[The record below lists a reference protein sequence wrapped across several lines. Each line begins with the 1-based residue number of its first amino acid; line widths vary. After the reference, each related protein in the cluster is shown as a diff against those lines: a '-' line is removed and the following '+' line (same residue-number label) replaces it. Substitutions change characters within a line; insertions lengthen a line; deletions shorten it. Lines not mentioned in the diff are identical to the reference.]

1 MSSAVRKTP
10 KDKKAG
16 VVDLFT
22 AQKSADTI
30 AKTHTTELV
39 IALCG
44 PIGSPLHDVATA
56 LESMLMDTF
65 NYEKC
70 TKVRLS
76 KLIGDY
82 AEKVG
87 KTIPDKP
94 GYEKIQAQIDV
105 GNDLRAAYGAGVL
118 AELAVNSIRLDRE
131 VHKTAS
137 GATAYAPRRVCHIID
152 SVKNQEELDL
162 LRMVYREMLYVVG
175 VFSPLEQREENL
187 KRKGLDSAEVYE
199 LIDRDSGEESKTGQ
213 TVRDTF
219 PQCDFFLRM
228 DSGTDSQL
236 SRRVARFLNLIL
248 GTKVITPTLNE
259 SAMYAAATAAA
270 NSACLSRQVG
280 AAVTTSE
287 GEVIST
293 GWNDVPQPGGG
304 LYLWNAMDPNGEND
318 KRCWNRDGGK
328 CFNDEEKGL
337 FADQLME
344 TLGKFINP
352 EQVAEARKAVTS
364 FSKLRG
370 LVEFSRSIHAEMHAI
385 LNAGK
390 FSGSRI
396 VGGKIFVTTYPCHS
410 CARHIVAAGI
420 TEVYYIEPY
429 RKSLAIKL
437 HGDAI
442 SERETDTA
450 KVRLLPFDGVA
461 PGRYLDLFKVRP
473 DTRKLNGLMIKIS
486 PKDAMPRLEKSMQAF
501 PELESLVVQSLARHN
516 LITVEEASDG
526 KTDTAPAA

>member
-137 GATAYAPRRVCHIID
+137 GATAYAPRRV
-152 SVKNQEELDL
+152 
-162 LRMVYREMLYVVG
+162 
-175 VFSPLEQREENL
+175 
-187 KRKGLDSAEVYE
+187 
-199 LIDRDSGEESKTGQ
+199 
-213 TVRDTF
+213 
-219 PQCDFFLRM
+219 
-228 DSGTDSQL
+228 
-236 SRRVARFLNLIL
+236 
-248 GTKVITPTLNE
+248 
-259 SAMYAAATAAA
+259 
-270 NSACLSRQVG
+270 
-280 AAVTTSE
+280 
-287 GEVIST
+287 
-293 GWNDVPQPGGG
+293 
-304 LYLWNAMDPNGEND
+304 
-318 KRCWNRDGGK
+318 
-328 CFNDEEKGL
+328 
-337 FADQLME
+337 
-344 TLGKFINP
+344 
-352 EQVAEARKAVTS
+352 
-364 FSKLRG
+364 
-370 LVEFSRSIHAEMHAI
+370 
-385 LNAGK
+385 
-390 FSGSRI
+390 
-396 VGGKIFVTTYPCHS
+396 
-410 CARHIVAAGI
+410 
-420 TEVYYIEPY
+420 
-429 RKSLAIKL
+429 
-437 HGDAI
+437 
-442 SERETDTA
+442 
-450 KVRLLPFDGVA
+450 
-461 PGRYLDLFKVRP
+461 
-473 DTRKLNGLMIKIS
+473 
-486 PKDAMPRLEKSMQAF
+486 
-501 PELESLVVQSLARHN
+501 
-516 LITVEEASDG
+516 
-526 KTDTAPAA
+526 

>member
-22 AQKSADTI
+22 AQKSAETI

-131 VHKTAS
+131 VHKNAS

-175 VFSPLEQREENL
+175 VFSPLDQREENL

-280 AAVTTSE
+280 AAVTTSD
-287 GEVIST
+287 GEVTGARWGQCLTHPANTSTYKWLPQATPGSIALTSARWISRCA
-293 GWNDVPQPGGG
+293 PCLLPPRILQPPHPLACG
-304 LYLWNAMDPNGEND
+304 LL
-318 KRCWNRDGGK
+318 
-328 CFNDEEKGL
+328 
-337 FADQLME
+337 
-344 TLGKFINP
+344 
-352 EQVAEARKAVTS
+352 EARR
-364 FSKLRG
+364 LRG
-370 LVEFSRSIHAEMHAI
+370 CSGMAWSR
-385 LNAGK
+385 
-390 FSGSRI
+390 
-396 VGGKIFVTTYPCHS
+396 
-410 CARHIVAAGI
+410 
-420 TEVYYIEPY
+420 PY
-429 RKSLAIKL
+429 RYAPAQRAVSPPSPLPL
-437 HGDAI
+437 
-442 SERETDTA
+442 R
-450 KVRLLPFDGVA
+450 RRFQRPLLPQLHHLPPRPPRRRPRRPGV
-461 PGRYLDLFKVRP
+461 PWCG
-473 DTRKLNGLMIKIS
+473 
-486 PKDAMPRLEKSMQAF
+486 
-501 PELESLVVQSLARHN
+501 
-516 LITVEEASDG
+516 
-526 KTDTAPAA
+526 